1 MSGLSCEFYADES
14 DLIDLLRALP
24 SLGRLKYIEISSG
37 LNCSNSVYLDPTQIL
52 ARAKVTPASPTRGHS
67 FLVTQADQEIFTR
80 EILRADGSGR
90 ITVAD
95 QNQNWNSVVIAL
107 GGEAGDRTLVMS
119 DINTV
124 GDTEE
129 ARDLHRKFKALVRSR
144 ARRVGPKG
152 KPALL
157 MPGAIRKAKEGWRLS
172 RNPGWALSTDLRI
185 APDELAAL

>member
-1 MSGLSCEFYADES
+1 
-14 DLIDLLRALP
+14 LIDLLRALP
-24 SLGRLKYIEISSG
+24 SLGRLKYIEICSG

-67 FLVTQADQEIFTR
+67 FLVTRADQEIFTR

-124 GDTEE
+124 GETEE
-129 ARDLHRKFKALVRSR
+129 ARDLHRQFKALVRSL
-144 ARRVGPKG
+144 AMRVGPKG

-172 RNPGWALSTDLRI
+172 RNPGWASSTDLSI